1 MFSSNHCNMFVF
13 TGINY
18 ATKGTA
24 YQESTYGDPGGK
36 LSAEKAND
44 GKIDSSFSNTL
55 QSKAGE
61 WWKVDLR
68 RKIIFQF
75 ARIYARDG
83 GCDGNPC
90 GMIFTLIMKAV
101 SY

>member
-1 MFSSNHCNMFVF
+1 MFVF

-24 YQESTYGDPGGK
+24 YQESTYGDPGKK
-36 LSAEKAND
+36 LPAEKAND
-44 GKIDSSFSNTL
+44 GIIDSGFSNTL

-61 WWKVDLR
+61 WWKVDLG

-83 GCDGNPC
+83 KCGKNQNPC
-90 GMIFTLIMKAV
+90 GMIFILIRKAMLLK
-101 SY
+101 